1 MKSLYI
7 YIRAVLTSLILN
19 LHTYHMPSGEGETL
33 EEEGSSSSRDTD
45 IFKIKPL

>member
-7 YIRAVLTSLILN
+7 YIRGVLTSLILN
-19 LHTYHMPSGEGETL
+19 LHTYHVPSGEGETVK
-33 EEEGSSSSRDTD
+33 EEGSSNSRDTG